1 MNKNYIIIHVDYIGN
16 VIDFPLTMNLILSMN
31 AQNESC
37 LYLGSFKKT
46 FRITVSLHNSE
57 LNSLQLQ
64 IVSLLNW
71 FKLIVSVFYNV
82 FNATTVGN
90 SIS

>member
-1 MNKNYIIIHVDYIGN
+1 MCLSYLIEWRNLEIAVALTVLEMNKNYIIIHVDYIGN

-64 IVSLLNW
+64 IVSLLN
-71 FKLIVSVFYNV
+71 
-82 FNATTVGN
+82 
-90 SIS
+90 